1 MNQKTATAIEEK
13 IIVVVRQLPQSQKA
27 EVLNFAEQLNR
38 KTKLAEATAKKQSK
52 SKLSL
57 PEAIAKLVEEGKL
70 EFSDCSDFGIDRSK
84 MKATM
89 SFEELRNAL
98 SKISVPIEEYIRE
111 GRDRRE
117 RL

>member
-1 MNQKTATAIEEK
+1 MSESIAIEEK
-13 IIVVVRQLPQSQKA
+13 IIAVVRQLPQAQKA

-38 KTKLAEATAKKQSK
+38 KKLTGTTVKKQSK
-52 SKLSL
+52 SKRVL
-57 PEAIAKLVEEGKL
+57 PKAIARLVEEGKL
-70 EFSDCSDFGIDRSK
+70 ELSDCSDFGIDRSK

-89 SFEELRNAL
+89 SFEELRKAL
-98 SKISVPIEEYIRE
+98 SKVSVPIEEYIRE